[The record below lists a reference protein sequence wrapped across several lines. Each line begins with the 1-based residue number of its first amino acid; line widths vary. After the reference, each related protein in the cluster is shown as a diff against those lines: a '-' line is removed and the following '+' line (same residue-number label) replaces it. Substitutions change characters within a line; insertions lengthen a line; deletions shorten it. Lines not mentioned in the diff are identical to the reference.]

1 MGNLSSAII
10 EARKRHEAEIAERL
24 KRRQQR
30 QRAEI
35 ERLNASAT
43 TATSQPKLPDAVE
56 PDPPQPKAV
65 VAEPMP
71 PAVSEPLASLPP
83 PPPVERLQ
91 AAPTPQPPVRRP
103 RPAQQRSDEVETLP
117 DGRFLRVRN
126 DIIDRIKPFLT
137 GNQFAVYME
146 IYRQTVGRGKTSAWF
161 RTREIQTAC
170 NLGSDNT
177 VRDAY
182 PVLEQKRLIR
192 LDPNRRVG
200 SPKGI
205 LVTVLSVERALEKLE
220 RGQAE
225 DVRAVQPS
233 ARATFVQIDRDDA
246 QVADADG
253 SSDVVQTMTRQYGVS
268 PSVAP
273 QLLDLVAEN
282 DRELL
287 PYLFARLDRSVASGK
302 VHNPAGLLRVW
313 LESFDAWRP
322 ELAAERERDIEA
334 RRREQETASRDEL
347 MLDWFRFTEAE
358 VQKRFDALDPDV
370 RTEIEA
376 RGRAEL
382 LGKSSAVRTW
392 TDQQWAA
399 QLATYVRS
407 ELRRDL
413 DGFDTW
419 LAKTRGA

>member
-30 QRAEI
+30 QRAEV
-35 ERLNASAT
+35 ERLNA
-43 TATSQPKLPDAVE
+43 TATSSSQPKLPEAVE
-56 PDPPQPKAV
+56 AEPVPPPAAI
-65 VAEPMP
+65 VAEPVRP
-71 PAVSEPLASLPP
+71 PAPEAPPTPPP
-83 PPPVERLQ
+83 PPPVEPIQ
-91 AAPTPQPPVRRP
+91 AAPIPAPPVRRP
-103 RPAQQRSDEVETLP
+103 RPVPQRTDEVETLP

-192 LDPNRRVG
+192 LDPNRRAG

-220 RGQAE
+220 RGQAS
-225 DVRAVQPS
+225 DSRTAQPS
-233 ARATFVQIDRDDA
+233 ARASLVPIDRDDSP
-246 QVADADG
+246 VADVST
-253 SSDVVQTMTRQYGVS
+253 SSGDLQTMTRQYGVS

-273 QLLDLVAEN
+273 QLLDLVADD
-282 DRELL
+282 DRPLL

-334 RRREQETASRDEL
+334 RRREQETASREEL
-347 MLDWFRFTEAE
+347 MLEWFRFTEAE
-358 VQKRFDALDPDV
+358 VQARFDALDPDV
-370 RTEIEA
+370 RAEIEA

-382 LGKSSAVRTW
+382 MAKSSAVRTW

-413 DGFDTW
+413 DGFDAW
-419 LAKTRGA
+419 LAGTRDA